1 MRGRKINTNFVSD
14 FILECNK
21 KGLSNSDDILLYTI
35 EEISKIDNQLKQIDQ
50 LKKRRSELFDVKLLL
65 EKNNNNNNNNN
76 INIDFFKVRDK
87 MLAINILNLF
97 ESKTQHESFIL
108 DKLSNFN
115 KEDIINCI
123 NQLKTAKVIYKQD
136 NYNIL
141 YLGSDYK
148 KFVKFLNEYY

>member
-1 MRGRKINTNFVSD
+1 MRGRKINTNFVSN

-21 KGLSNSDDILLYTI
+21 KGLSNSDDILLYAI

-65 EKNNNNNNNNN
+65 EKNNNKNNN

-87 MLAINILNLF
+87 MLALNILSLF
-97 ESKTQHESFIL
+97 ESKAQHESLIL

-115 KEDIINCI
+115 KEDIVNCI

-136 NYNIL
+136 NYDLL
-141 YLGSDYK
+141 YLGSAYK